1 MKIRQ
6 RCSSETIK
14 KKLFDSKFKTNKKSA
29 TNKNKQTNDSHSKLE
44 STILNM
50 TAWNIYAFIMN
61 NNVLFRLNFESELNL
76 AKIAKMRLNV
86 KREKFEILRKKISG

>member
-50 TAWNIYAFIMN
+50 TA
-61 NNVLFRLNFESELNL
+61 
-76 AKIAKMRLNV
+76 
-86 KREKFEILRKKISG
+86 

>member
-1 MKIRQ
+1 
-6 RCSSETIK
+6 
-14 KKLFDSKFKTNKKSA
+14 
-29 TNKNKQTNDSHSKLE
+29 
-44 STILNM
+44 
-50 TAWNIYAFIMN
+50 MN